1 MSEETEVELSELLKG
16 IEVEDNEF
24 IPKSKIRDK
33 IKELEKTK
41 NYITSMYAIGIL
53 EELLGDE

>member
-24 IPKSKIRDK
+24 IPKSKIRTK